1 MNDKEV
7 KVMNEEDELEGDV
20 KEDGVNANAMH

>member
-7 KVMNEEDELEGDV
+7 NEEDELEGDV
-20 KEDGVNANAMH
+20 AGDEVNAKAMHLI